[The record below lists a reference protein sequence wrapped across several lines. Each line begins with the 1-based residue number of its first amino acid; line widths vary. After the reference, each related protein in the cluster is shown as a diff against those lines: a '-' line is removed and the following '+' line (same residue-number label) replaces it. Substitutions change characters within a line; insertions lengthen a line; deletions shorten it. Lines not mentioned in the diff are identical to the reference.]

1 MPTLGQIMRSE
12 IGEDRFRATDVFALR
27 EERVT
32 AMKLATGAP
41 CAGHS
46 AMFAP
51 WPGPETDVER
61 WYLLESGRAVGV
73 SAVESDTPRLHLCE
87 PDFRTPTPRHGSAPK
102 G

>member
-1 MPTLGQIMRSE
+1 MRSE
-12 IGEDRFRATDVFALR
+12 IGEDRFRTSDAFALR

-41 CAGHS
+41 CAGHG
-46 AMFAP
+46 AMFAL

-73 SAVESDTPRLHLCE
+73 AGAESDAPRLRLCE
-87 PDFRTPTPRHGSAPK
+87 AGSESC
-102 G
+102 

>member
-1 MPTLGQIMRSE
+1 MPTLGQIMCSE
-12 IGEDRFRATDVFALR
+12 IGEDRFRTTDAFALR

-32 AMKLATGAP
+32 AMKLATGTP
-41 CAGHS
+41 CDSHG

-73 SAVESDTPRLHLCE
+73 AGAESDAPRLRLCE
-87 PDFRTPTPRHGSAPK
+87 AGSASC
-102 G
+102 